1 MIFRRLE
8 SFFALSV
15 LALTAACSGTG
26 SNNQASGGSSSTGG
40 ESAAGGT
47 SSSTVAGG
55 SSSTG
60 GESAAGGTA
69 GGGGSMACGP
79 TLQGQQCQNDGKTC
93 VYPNNQC
100 RCTTAIWLCS
110 LCPASAPNTGAS
122 CGDITSVCTYNSG
135 TIRCTCG
142 GIPLP
147 TWSCAQS

>member
-1 MIFRRLE
+1 MRYVWTSSRWLSGSSLWRLNMIFRRLE

-26 SNNQASGGSSSTGG
+26 SNNQAS
-40 ESAAGGT
+40 
-47 SSSTVAGG
+47 GG